1 MFLSC
6 NSKHSNLIRDVA
18 VPMQSSNSHLQYTI
32 ESQRITQK
40 HILSPLALSSTLLH
54 STLPHSILLC
64 SPVVYSTLLPVYSG
78 RLCLYS
84 ASTLLY
90 STLLYFYCTSTSIQ
104 PVPLVSTLLTLLDS
118 TSTVPYLY
126 YTSTLPLPLM
136 SLDSTLTP
144 LCSGL
149 LYSHCFRDMSTGHID
164 LLSYFSTSGTC

>member
-1 MFLSC
+1 
-6 NSKHSNLIRDVA
+6 
-18 VPMQSSNSHLQYTI
+18 MQSSNSHLQYTI

-126 YTSTLPLPLM
+126 YTSTLPFTSHVTRLYSNSTLLWSTLLPLLQRHVNWTHW
-136 SLDSTLTP
+136 SFEL
-144 LCSGL
+144 L
-149 LYSHCFRDMSTGHID
+149 LYFRNMLAGHND
-164 LLSYFSTSGTC
+164 LWANNLKNHT